1 MIIFALGKIEN
12 RKKTNYH
19 IFTLTSR
26 CTLTQVLLR
35 QSEQKING
43 QGALVDG
50 LPLKLMWLELSLR
63 PKS

>member
-12 RKKTNYH
+12 RKKTNNH
-19 IFTLTSR
+19 IFALISR

-50 LPLKLMWLELSLR
+50 LTHMVGALR
-63 PKS
+63 KA